1 MQVKTGVL
9 RTEDQKSA
17 VRSLREYL
25 DPIKLKKQHKDS
37 SGEGATKEKDPP
49 AKTSQPLVP
58 TTNASLAPGL
68 STIAESTSSSTNLGG
83 VEEEQQPGA
92 PPKIQRLIS
101 EEAPPTSSAVAPG
114 TTIVT
119 GVEVGDVGGAEEGG
133 VAPTNTIT
141 TKVQEVVGGV
151 WPNSGLEKSVPVTS
165 HSGTSQLEPS
175 NLSVAKRSDTAP
187 TTTSV
192 HQALTRAPSE
202 PIPGATQSNLGASP
216 QSNIAASDLQ
226 SVPFLPD
233 EERKTVRTNSN
244 ESEKGQQ
251 GQTSHP
257 PPDDKQSVAPEGSML
272 IQVSTASSTKSSSSS
287 YSTSRSLVPVGPVEP
302 GTSRLDDVTAS
313 VSTIAPATALLQ
325 THELGVVQSAE
336 HSAESTPTHFSQGSL
351 ESTSTSTI
359 SSQEQLSAQ
368 ESKGEKDKTS
378 SDKLT
383 AEKGTNGTLKKKGP
397 RGKLKQ
403 IKLNFVEMTDEK
415 VVKCALVTGTGQM
428 VNFQFS
434 MKYDKPLVM
443 FQKLVRCHYIDFIVW
458 YVYVGTRTLL

>member
-9 RTEDQKSA
+9 RNEDQKSA

-37 SGEGATKEKDPP
+37 SGEGATKEKDPS

-68 STIAESTSSSTNLGG
+68 STIAESASSSTNLGG

-92 PPKIQRLIS
+92 PPKIQRMIS
-101 EEAPPTSSAVAPG
+101 EEAPPTSSAVATG

-133 VAPTNTIT
+133 VAPTNATTT

-202 PIPGATQSNLGASP
+202 PIPGATQSNLGASS

-257 PPDDKQSVAPEGSML
+257 PPDDKQSVVPEGSML
-272 IQVSTASSTKSSSSS
+272 IQVSTASSAKSSSS
-287 YSTSRSLVPVGPVEP
+287 YSSSRSLVPVGPVEP

-313 VSTIAPATALLQ
+313 MSTIAPATALLQ

-458 YVYVGTRTLL
+458 YVYAGTHTLL